1 VFIAPSAARML
12 DDKVLDVQVRE
23 DRIQSVIGPQYGQ
36 PGELS

>member
-23 DRIQSVIGPQYGQ
+23 DRIQFVIGPQYGQ
-36 PGELS
+36 PGEPS